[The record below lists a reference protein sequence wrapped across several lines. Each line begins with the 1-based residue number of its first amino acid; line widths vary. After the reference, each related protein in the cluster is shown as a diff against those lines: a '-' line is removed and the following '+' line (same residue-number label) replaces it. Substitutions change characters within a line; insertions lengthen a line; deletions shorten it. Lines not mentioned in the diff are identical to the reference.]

1 MSWFQRKTAGIKTQR
16 TEQNESPE
24 GYWRKDPNTGEMVS
38 LRSLEENHMVTE
50 SGYHFPLSGLGY
62 CRMLFDDGEFER
74 FDEHLVS
81 DDPLE
86 FHDRKPYKTR
96 LEAAQ
101 KNTGLNDAVVA
112 ALGTVGG
119 HKLSLAAMD
128 FSFIG
133 GSMGSVVGE
142 VIARAIRRAVEH
154 ECALMIIS
162 QSGGARMMEGAL
174 SLMQMAKTSANL
186 AVLDERGLPYFSLM
200 TFPTT
205 GGVTASFAM
214 LGDVN
219 VAEPGALIGFAG
231 PRVIR
236 ETIGRDLP
244 KGFQS
249 AEFLLEQGFLD
260 DIVPRPRLRE
270 ALIHMLNLIFER
282 EAPPAGSE

>member
-1 MSWFQRKTAGIKTQR
+1 MQLGQLGL
-16 TEQNESPE
+16 PDLVL
-24 GYWRKDPNTGEMVS
+24 GVGDPAVD
-38 LRSLEENHMVTE
+38 LAIAW
-50 SGYHFPLSGLGY
+50 
-62 CRMLFDDGEFER
+62 MLFDDGRFER
-74 FDEHLVS
+74 FDADLVS
-81 DDPLE
+81 DDPLD
-86 FHDRKPYKTR
+86 FHDRKRYAAR
-96 LEAAQ
+96 LDAAQ
-101 KNTGLNDAVVA
+101 HKTGLNDAVVS

-119 HKLSLAAMD
+119 HTLSLAAMD
-128 FSFIG
+128 FTFIG

-142 VIARAIRRAVEH
+142 VITRAIRRAAEH
-154 ECALMIIS
+154 RCALMIIS

-186 AVLDERGLPYFSLM
+186 AVLDEMGLPYVSLM
-200 TFPTT
+200 TYPTT

-214 LGDVN
+214 LGDFN

-260 DIVPRPRLRE
+260 DIVPRPRLRG
-270 ALIHMLNLIFER
+270 ALIHMLDLLFEDAEPR
-282 EAPPAGSE
+282 TAEPA

>member
-1 MSWFQRKTAGIKTQR
+1 H
-16 TEQNESPE
+16 E
-24 GYWRKDPNTGEMVS
+24 
-38 LRSLEENHMVTE
+38 
-50 SGYHFPLSGLGY
+50 
-62 CRMLFDDGEFER
+62 
-74 FDEHLVS
+74 
-81 DDPLE
+81 
-86 FHDRKPYKTR
+86 RKPCKTR
-96 LEAAQ
+96 RGAAQ
-101 KNTGLNDAVVA
+101 KNTGLNVAVVA

-133 GSMGSVVGE
+133 GWMGSVVGE

-219 VAEPGALIGFAG
+219 VAEPGALIGF
-231 PRVIR
+231 
-236 ETIGRDLP
+236 
-244 KGFQS
+244 
-249 AEFLLEQGFLD
+249 
-260 DIVPRPRLRE
+260 
-270 ALIHMLNLIFER
+270 
-282 EAPPAGSE
+282 

>member
-62 CRMLFDDGEFER
+62 CRMLFDDGVFER